1 MPEKAFSKEE
11 FMRAIGEYSKGKPF
25 VLNPDAGHVA
35 AVVDGVY
42 TNLEKKGFKF
52 CPCRLT
58 TGDFEKDKDL
68 LCPCNFEIQKAWKD
82 WNRCWCGL
90 YVKK

>member
-11 FMRAIGEYSKGKPF
+11 FMRAIGEYSKGKAF
-25 VLNPDAGHVA
+25 VLNPDANHVK

-42 TNLEKKGFKF
+42 ANLDKNGFKF

-58 TGDFEKDKDL
+58 IGDFEKDKDL
-68 LCPCNFEIQKAWKD
+68 ICPCNFEVQNAWKD